1 MKDTREFII
10 DEAFKLFLNR
20 SYEAVSISVISDAI
34 GFTKGALYHH
44 FTNKEEL
51 FHAVI
56 DKHLPIPRIVVDEA
70 NMTLAEYTNVCIAYV
85 ERVLNGIFGNG
96 ENFSPI
102 NYLSLIADS
111 FRHYESYGNQKLEH
125 LREDIEKA
133 ETIIRN
139 AILRGEIR
147 DDINVRAVAA
157 QYFSITI
164 GMAGD
169 IMMNSSVS
177 SALNALREQLEEL
190 YKLLKK

>member
-20 SYEAVSISVISDAI
+20 SYEAVSISVISEAI

-56 DKHLPIPRIVVDEA
+56 DKHLPIPRIVVDEV
-70 NMTLAEYTNVCIAYV
+70 NMTLADYTNVCISYV
-85 ERVLNGIFGNG
+85 EKILNNIFGNG
-96 ENFSPI
+96 QIFSPI

-125 LREDIEKA
+125 LREDIGKA

-147 DDINVRAVAA
+147 SDINVRAVAA

-169 IMMNSSVS
+169 ILMNSSET
-177 SALNALREQLEEL
+177 SAIRSLREQLEEL